1 MADRLL
7 RIADDLEAAIAG
19 GDRRGLV
26 GIQGGH
32 DVLLEIPF
40 EVTPRRTG

>member
-26 GIQGGH
+26 GIQGGTMSFSKF
-32 DVLLEIPF
+32 PS
-40 EVTPRRTG
+40 R